1 MGKKGEHKAGPV
13 SKENTSNTSK
23 KDSRKTGRA
32 GAKKNKK

>member
-23 KDSRKTGRA
+23 KDSRKEGRS
-32 GAKKNKK
+32 GPKKNKQ